1 MSRDHSPAQPDMFIE
16 TAEGTPI
23 RLSEY
28 IEILD
33 RLRRDAGGIGG
44 GGGLLVQRYHLGGRR
59 HAPRPTFA
67 FAIRRP
73 AFAPSGRILLPQFF
87 TEGQD
92 PDEMRGPLV
101 VRV

>member
-1 MSRDHSPAQPDMFIE
+1 MSRDHCPAQPGMFIE

-28 IEILD
+28 IEALQL
-33 RLRRDAGGIGG
+33 LREEAGPQGG
-44 GGGLLVQRYHLGGRR
+44 ELLVQRYHLGGRR

-73 AFAPSGRILLPQFF
+73 AQMPSGRILLPQFY

-92 PDEMRGPLV
+92 PEETKGPMV